1 MIIPKQ
7 RVSNLGRNSVILTP
21 SWPTFRLHFAKLEIL
36 LVFISFKKLTLKTI
50 CKLNTSKKTKAS
62 FSNNFIDIAKVTL
75 TQAYQRDVLAG
86 TEYDL
91 ANYFVD
97 FYMHIFL
104 SKNQIYFY
112 KEKLSEYT
120 KLNQD
125 QIIMTSSRILS
136 CY

>member
-21 SWPTFRLHFAKLEIL
+21 SWPTFR

-75 TQAYQRDVLAG
+75 TQAY
-86 TEYDL
+86 
-91 ANYFVD
+91 
-97 FYMHIFL
+97 
-104 SKNQIYFY
+104 
-112 KEKLSEYT
+112 
-120 KLNQD
+120 
-125 QIIMTSSRILS
+125 
-136 CY
+136 

>member
-7 RVSNLGRNSVILTP
+7 RVSNLGRNSDILTP

-36 LVFISFKKLTLKTI
+36 LVFISFKKLTLKMI

-125 QIIMTSSRILS
+125 QIIMTSSWILS